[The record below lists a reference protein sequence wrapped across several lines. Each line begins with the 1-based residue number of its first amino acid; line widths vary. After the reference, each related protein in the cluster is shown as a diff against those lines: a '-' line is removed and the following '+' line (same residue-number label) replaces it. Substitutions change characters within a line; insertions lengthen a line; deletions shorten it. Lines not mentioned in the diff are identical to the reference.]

1 MKLSGAALETDLKTA
16 LLFARLRVR
25 TEEQQKAADAQTYS
39 LLQSLAGYSESAAKE
54 ALS

>member
-1 MKLSGAALETDLKTA
+1 MKLSGAAMETDLKTA
-16 LLFARLRVR
+16 ILFAKLRVKS
-25 TEEQQKAADAQTYS
+25 EEQQKEANAQTYT